1 MAEIEF
7 RHVTKT
13 FDKNV
18 TVVKDLNLKIHDKE
32 LVMIIGPSGCG
43 KSTTLRMLAGL
54 ETVTSGSV
62 LVDGVDVT
70 KLEPGKRDLSMVFQ
84 SYALYPQMN
93 IYNNI
98 AFALKVRGFS
108 KEEIDKRVH
117 EVADM
122 LQITSLLK
130 RRPAQVSGGQRQ
142 RVAISAAIAR
152 EAKAYLMDEP
162 LSNLDAKLRAEM
174 RVEIAKLHKN
184 LESTIVYVTHD
195 QVEAMTLADR
205 IVVMNG
211 GIAQQ
216 IASPME
222 LYLNPVNTFVAGF
235 VGSPQINFLSVRLL
249 VKENGYV
256 LTGDGIEIRIPEE
269 EAHAILASP
278 DWEKKN
284 KGDSKLILGIRP
296 EELKICDPSEEEL
309 PLHTEVCENLGAEEL
324 LYGFFGNTKPEQAE
338 IAGTMQTVRTKEQT
352 GIRPGQKVSLK
363 ADVETWKVFDPDNG
377 RNLLYRKPEVE
388 E

>member
-54 ETVTSGSV
+54 ETVTSGSI
-62 LVDGVDVT
+62 LVDGADVT

-108 KEEIDKRVH
+108 KQEIDKRVR

-122 LQITSLLK
+122 LQITPLLK

-222 LYLNPVNTFVAGF
+222 LYTNPVNTFVAGF
-235 VGSPQINFLSVRLL
+235 VGSPQINFIDVRLL
-249 VKENGYV
+249 AKEKGYV
-256 LTGDGIEIRIPEE
+256 LSGDGIEITIPEE
-269 EAHAILASP
+269 AARAIFASP

-284 KGDSKLILGIRP
+284 KEDSRLILGIRP
-296 EELKICDPSEEEL
+296 EELKICDSSEEEL

-338 IAGTMQTVRTKEQT
+338 IAGTMQTVRVKEQT
-352 GIRPGQKVSLK
+352 GIRPGQRISLK
-363 ADVETWKVFDPDNG
+363 ADVESWKVFDPDNG
-377 RNLLYRKPEVE
+377 RSLLYRKPEVE
-388 E
+388 V